1 MRRKDRWVLSLV
13 CLMMAFS
20 AFTLGCTETPEGA
33 GNDTILED
41 NVTPVNGDTEAVSIN
56 ISEENI
62 VDMRNIEWQWTGL
75 DGEGPGS
82 QLQVPDPEN
91 YNIVFLEDG
100 IYYFRADCNTGSGD
114 YTMEGSS
121 LTLGPGMMTLVACG
135 EESLDSE
142 YLASLANVTSASIED
157 GQLILY
163 LEEQESRM
171 IFKNAEELGEF
182 Y

>member
-1 MRRKDRWVLSLV
+1 
-13 CLMMAFS
+13 MMAFS
-20 AFTLGCTETPEGA
+20 AFTLGCTETPEGP
-33 GNDTILED
+33 GNDTSPED
-41 NVTPVNGDTEAVSIN
+41 NITPVNGDTEAASIE

-62 VDMRNIEWQWTGL
+62 ADIRNIEWQWTRL
-75 DGEGPGS
+75 DEEGPGR

-91 YNIVFLEDG
+91 YNIVFLEGG
-100 IYYFRADCNTGSGD
+100 IYYFSADCNTGSGD

-121 LTLGPGMMTLVACG
+121 LTLEPGMMTLVACG

-142 YLASLANVTSASIED
+142 YLTSLANVTSASIED

-163 LEEQESRM
+163 LEDQKSRM
-171 IFKNAEELGEF
+171 IFKNAGELGEF

>member
-1 MRRKDRWVLSLV
+1 MRRKEIRVLLLV
-13 CLMMAFS
+13 CFLMVFS
-20 AFTLGCTETPEGA
+20 AFTLGCTETLEES

-41 NVTPVNGDTEAVSIN
+41 NATPVNGDTEAASIE

-62 VDMRNIEWQWTGL
+62 ADMRNIEWQWTGL

-91 YNIVFLEDG
+91 YNIAFLEDG

-121 LTLGPGMMTLVACG
+121 LTLGPGMMTLVACR
-135 EESLDSE
+135 EESLDGE

-163 LEEQESRM
+163 QEEQENRM
-171 IFKNAEELGEF
+171 IFKNAQELGEF
-182 Y
+182 